1 MRLTDNQRGA
11 ALMIAC
17 MTAFTLNDACMKALG
32 AELPLFQAIF
42 LRGVLSSV
50 ALYGLA
56 RFHGGLS
63 LPVGAKDRWLVALR
77 TGCEVGAAFFFISAL
92 FNMPIANVTAI
103 LQALPLTVTLAGAV
117 FLREPV
123 GWRRWLAILVGF
135 VGVLLIVRPGTDGF
149 TLYSVYALLAV
160 VCVTVRDLA
169 ARRMSAGVSSTTAAF
184 FAAFG
189 VTVLG
194 AVGSPWTDWVAV
206 SAGRVGLLILATVF
220 LVVAILTSV
229 MTMRVGD
236 LAVVTPFRYTSLL
249 VALVLGLVVFGE
261 WPDAITLLG
270 ASIIIAMGLFT
281 IWREQQAKA

>member
-1 MRLTDNQRGA
+1 
-11 ALMIAC
+11 MIAS

-32 AELPLFQAIF
+32 AELPLFQAIL
-42 LRGVLSSV
+42 LRGILASV
-50 ALYGLA
+50 ALYALV
-56 RFHGGLS
+56 RFFGRLS
-63 LPVGAKDRWLVALR
+63 LPVGIKDRWLVGLR
-77 TGCEVGAAFFFISAL
+77 TACEVGAAFFFISAL

-103 LQALPLTVTLAGAV
+103 LQALPLSVTLAGAV

-135 VGVLLIVRPGTDGF
+135 VGVLLIVRPGTEGF

-169 ARRMSAGVSSTTAAF
+169 ARRMSAGVPSTTAAF
-184 FAAFG
+184 FAALG

-194 AVGSPWTDWVAV
+194 AVGSIGSEWVAV
-206 SAGRVGLLILATVF
+206 SPRSVGLLVLATGF
-220 LVVAILTSV
+220 LVIAILTSV

-249 VALVLGLVVFGE
+249 VALILGLVVFGE
-261 WPDAITLLG
+261 WPDALTLLG

-281 IWREQQAKA
+281 IWREQRTRR

>member
-1 MRLTDNQRGA
+1 MTDNQRGA
-11 ALMIAC
+11 ALMIAS

-42 LRGVLSSV
+42 LRGVLASV
-50 ALYGLA
+50 ALYGLV
-56 RFHGGLS
+56 RFYGRLS

-77 TGCEVGAAFFFISAL
+77 TACEVGAAFFFISAL

-135 VGVLLIVRPGTDGF
+135 AGVVLIVRPGTDGF

-169 ARRMSAGVSSTTAAF
+169 ARRMSAGVPSTTAAF
-184 FAAFG
+184 FAALG
-189 VTVLG
+189 VAVLG
-194 AVGSPWTDWVAV
+194 AIGSIGSEWVAV
-206 SAGRVGLLILATVF
+206 SAGSVGLLVLATGF

-249 VALVLGLVVFGE
+249 VALILGLVVFGE
-261 WPDAITLLG
+261 WPDALTLIG
-270 ASIIIAMGLFT
+270 AGVIIAMGLFT
-281 IWREQQAKA
+281 IWREQVANT

>member
-1 MRLTDNQRGA
+1 
-11 ALMIAC
+11 MIAS

-32 AELPLFQAIF
+32 QELPLFQAIF
-42 LRGVLSSV
+42 LRGVFASI
-50 ALYGLA
+50 ALYGLV
-56 RFHGGLS
+56 RFYGRLS
-63 LPVGAKDRWLVALR
+63 LPVGAKDRWLVGLR
-77 TGCEVGAAFFFISAL
+77 TACEVGAAFFFISAL

-135 VGVLLIVRPGTDGF
+135 VGVLLIVRPGTEGF

-169 ARRMSAGVSSTTAAF
+169 ARRMSAGVPSTTAAF
-184 FAAFG
+184 FAGLG

-194 AVGSPWTDWVAV
+194 AVGSLGAEWVAV
-206 SAGRVGLLILATVF
+206 SPRSVGLLALATGF
-220 LVVAILTSV
+220 LVVAILSSV

-261 WPDAITLLG
+261 WPDALTLVG

-281 IWREQQAKA
+281 IWREQRAKT

>member
-1 MRLTDNQRGA
+1 MTDNQRGA
-11 ALMIAC
+11 ALMIAS

-42 LRGVLSSV
+42 LRGVLASV
-50 ALYGLA
+50 ALYALV
-56 RFHGGLS
+56 RFYGRLS

-135 VGVLLIVRPGTDGF
+135 VGVVLIVRPGTDGF

-160 VCVTVRDLA
+160 ACVTVRDLA
-169 ARRMSAGVSSTTAAF
+169 ARRMSAGVPSTTAAF
-184 FAAFG
+184 FAALG
-189 VTVLG
+189 VAVLG
-194 AVGSPWTDWVAV
+194 AVGSIGSDWVAV
-206 SAGRVGLLILATVF
+206 SAGSVGLLVLATGF

-249 VALVLGLVVFGE
+249 VALILGLVVFGE
-261 WPDAITLLG
+261 WPDALTLIG
-270 ASIIIAMGLFT
+270 AGVIIAMGLFT
-281 IWREQQAKA
+281 IWREQVANT

>member
-1 MRLTDNQRGA
+1 VTDNQRGA
-11 ALMIAC
+11 ALMIAS

-42 LRGVLSSV
+42 LRGVLASV
-50 ALYGLA
+50 ALYGLV
-56 RFHGGLS
+56 RFYGRLS

-77 TGCEVGAAFFFISAL
+77 TACEVGAAFFFISAL

-135 VGVLLIVRPGTDGF
+135 AGVVLIVRPGTDGF

-169 ARRMSAGVSSTTAAF
+169 ARRMSAGVPSTTAAF
-184 FAAFG
+184 FAALG
-189 VTVLG
+189 VAVLG
-194 AVGSPWTDWVAV
+194 AIGSIGSEWVAV
-206 SAGRVGLLILATVF
+206 SAGSVGLLVLATGF

-249 VALVLGLVVFGE
+249 VALILGLVVFGE
-261 WPDAITLLG
+261 WPDALTLIG
-270 ASIIIAMGLFT
+270 AGVIIAMGLFT
-281 IWREQQAKA
+281 IWREQVANT

>member
-1 MRLTDNQRGA
+1 LTDNQRGA
-11 ALMIAC
+11 ALMIAS

-42 LRGVLSSV
+42 LRGVLASV
-50 ALYGLA
+50 ALYALV
-56 RFHGGLS
+56 RFYGRLS

-135 VGVLLIVRPGTDGF
+135 VGVVLIVRPGTDGF

-160 VCVTVRDLA
+160 ACVTVRDLA
-169 ARRMSAGVSSTTAAF
+169 ARRMSAGVPSTTAAF
-184 FAAFG
+184 FAALG
-189 VTVLG
+189 VAVLG
-194 AVGSPWTDWVAV
+194 AIGSIGSDWVAV
-206 SAGRVGLLILATVF
+206 SAGSVGLLVLATGF

-249 VALVLGLVVFGE
+249 VALILGLVVFGE
-261 WPDAITLLG
+261 WPDALTLIG
-270 ASIIIAMGLFT
+270 AGIIIAMGLFT
-281 IWREQQAKA
+281 IWREQVANT

>member
-1 MRLTDNQRGA
+1 
-11 ALMIAC
+11 MIAS

-42 LRGVLSSV
+42 LRGVLASV
-50 ALYGLA
+50 ALYGLV
-56 RFHGGLS
+56 RFYGRLS

-77 TGCEVGAAFFFISAL
+77 TACEVGAAFFFISAL

-135 VGVLLIVRPGTDGF
+135 AGVVLIVRPGTDGF

-169 ARRMSAGVSSTTAAF
+169 ARRMSAGVPSTTAAF
-184 FAAFG
+184 FAALG
-189 VTVLG
+189 VAVLG
-194 AVGSPWTDWVAV
+194 AIGSIGSEWVAV
-206 SAGRVGLLILATVF
+206 SAGSVGLLVLATGF

-249 VALVLGLVVFGE
+249 VALILGLVVFGE
-261 WPDAITLLG
+261 WPDALTLIG
-270 ASIIIAMGLFT
+270 AGVIIAMGLFT
-281 IWREQQAKA
+281 IWREQVANT